1 VNVRDLVAQ
10 NDRELSTRSC
20 KFIVIWEAVQTLYTQ
35 QLEISAGVTPDQWW
49 TRRNHVKREL
59 PVIEQMQWS

>member
-49 TRRNHVKREL
+49 TRRNHV
-59 PVIEQMQWS
+59 